1 MVSEVRLY
9 WRRTWCPQAEMQKLN
24 FDFSEDQKL
33 LQTTVRDFVADQE
46 TLQKNRNVLES
57 DADYDPEL
65 WKSAAELGWL
75 GAVIPEEFGGAGFG
89 HLELVLI
96 AEEVGR
102 GLLPI
107 PFSSSVYMA
116 TEAILQIGSDAQKKK
131 YLGDLASGDR
141 IGTLAIAE
149 GMGHPGPQHIQA
161 RCEGGKLSGTKIAV
175 PDGNVA
181 DLAVVAA
188 RTAKGISLVLVDLS
202 AAGVTKERAESIDP
216 TRASANISFTDAPAE
231 LLGADGEGW
240 ELVQKILNR
249 AAILMAFEQL
259 GGADR
264 AFEITKEYMLG
275 RYAYG
280 RPIASFQALKHRMAD
295 MYVALQLARS
305 NCYYGSWA
313 LENDADEL
321 GLAACSAR
329 VSATQ
334 AFDLCSVEMIQ
345 LHGGVGY
352 TWEYDCHMFYRRS
365 KHMAVVLGSPDHWRD
380 KLIQH
385 LTANQAGKAA

>member
-1 MVSEVRLY
+1 M
-9 WRRTWCPQAEMQKLN
+9 N

-33 LQTTVRDFVADQE
+33 LQSTVRDFVRDQE

-57 DADYDPEL
+57 DAEYDPEL

-89 HLELVLI
+89 YLELVLI

-107 PFSSSVYMA
+107 PFSSSVYLA
-116 TEAILQIGSDAQKKK
+116 TEAILRVGSDEQKQK
-131 YLGDLASGDR
+131 YLADLASGDR
-141 IGTLAIAE
+141 IGTLAVAE
-149 GMGHPGPQHIQA
+149 GMGHPGPQHIQT
-161 RCEGGKLSGTKIAV
+161 RFEGGKLRGTKIAV

-181 DLAVVAA
+181 NLAVVAVE
-188 RTAKGISLVLVDLS
+188 TAKGISLALADLT
-202 AAGVTKERAESIDP
+202 AAGVTREAAPSIDP
-216 TRASANISFTDAPAE
+216 TRASAKVSFADTPAE

-240 ELVQKILNR
+240 DLLQDVLNR

-259 GGADR
+259 GGADQ

-280 RPIASFQALKHRMAD
+280 RPVASFQALKHRMAD

-305 NCYYGSWA
+305 NCYYGGWA

-321 GLAACSAR
+321 GLAACSSR
-329 VSATQ
+329 VSATE
-334 AFDLCSVEMIQ
+334 AFNLCSVEMIQ
-345 LHGGVGY
+345 LHGGVGF
-352 TWEYDCHMFYRRS
+352 TWEYDCHMFYRRA
-365 KHMAVVLGSPDHWRD
+365 KHLSVVLGSANLWRD

-385 LTANQAGKAA
+385 LTAKQARKAA

>member
-1 MVSEVRLY
+1 M
-9 WRRTWCPQAEMQKLN
+9 N

-33 LQTTVRDFVADQE
+33 LQTTVRDFVTDQE

-65 WKSAAELGWL
+65 WKNAAELGWL

-89 HLELVLI
+89 HLELALI

-107 PFSSSVYMA
+107 PFGSSVYLA
-116 TEAILQIGSDAQKKK
+116 TEAILRVGSDAQKEK
-131 YLGDLASGDR
+131 YLAGLASGDR

-149 GMGHPGPQHIQA
+149 GMGHPGPQHIKA
-161 RCEGGKLSGTKIAV
+161 SFEGGKLNGAKIAV

-181 DLAVVAA
+181 DLAVVVAK
-188 RTAKGISLVLVDLS
+188 TAKGISLVLVDL
-202 AAGVTKERAESIDP
+202 AASGVNKQSVESIDP
-216 TRASANISFTDAPAE
+216 TRAGANISFKEAPAE
-231 LLGADGEGW
+231 LLGTDGQGW
-240 ELVQKILNR
+240 ELVQKVLDR
-249 AAILMAFEQL
+249 AAILTAFEQL

-305 NCYYGSWA
+305 NCYYGGWA
-313 LENDADEL
+313 LENDSEEI

-329 VSATQ
+329 VSATE
-334 AFDLCSVEMIQ
+334 AFDLCSVEMVQ

-352 TWEYDCHMFYRRS
+352 TWEYDCHLFYRRA
-365 KHMAVVLGSPDHWRD
+365 KHLAVVLGSANLWRD
-380 KLIQH
+380 KLIQR
-385 LTANQAGKAA
+385 LAAKQASKAA

>member
-1 MVSEVRLY
+1 MTSSRT
-9 WRRTWCPQAEMQKLN
+9 RRHCRKTG
-24 FDFSEDQKL
+24 
-33 LQTTVRDFVADQE
+33 TI
-46 TLQKNRNVLES
+46 LES

-65 WKSAAELGWL
+65 WKNAAELGWL

-161 RCEGGKLSGTKIAV
+161 RFEGGKLSGTKIAV

-181 DLAVVAA
+181 NLAVVVAK
-188 RTAKGISLVLVDLS
+188 TAKGISLVLVDLT
-202 AAGVTKERAESIDP
+202 AAGVTKESVESIDP

-240 ELVQKILNR
+240 ELVQKVLNR

-280 RPIASFQALKHRMAD
+280 RPVASFQALKHRMAD

-305 NCYYGSWA
+305 NCYYG
-313 LENDADEL
+313 
-321 GLAACSAR
+321 G
-329 VSATQ
+329 
-334 AFDLCSVEMIQ
+334 
-345 LHGGVGY
+345 
-352 TWEYDCHMFYRRS
+352 
-365 KHMAVVLGSPDHWRD
+365 LGSGERRRRD
-380 KLIQH
+380 GPRRLQRPRQRHAGVRSVQRRDDPAARRRRVH
-385 LTANQAGKAA
+385 LGVRLPHVLPPGQAPGRGARLPRPLARQADPTPHRQAGQQGRLRSLDDGL

>member
-1 MVSEVRLY
+1 M
-9 WRRTWCPQAEMQKLN
+9 N
-24 FDFSEDQKL
+24 FDFSEDQRL
-33 LQTTVRDFVADQE
+33 LQSTVRDFVEDQE
-46 TLQKNRNVLES
+46 TLQKNRNILES
-57 DADYDPEL
+57 DAEYDPEL
-65 WKSAAELGWL
+65 WKNAAELGWL

-102 GLLPI
+102 GLLPM

-116 TEAILQIGSDAQKKK
+116 TEAILEIGSDAQKKK

-161 RCEGGKLSGTKIAV
+161 RFEGGKLTGTKIAV

-181 DLAVVAA
+181 NLAVVVA
-188 RTAKGISLVLVDLS
+188 RTAKGISLVLVDLT
-202 AAGVTKERAESIDP
+202 AAGVTKESVESIDP
-216 TRASANISFTDAPAE
+216 TRASANISFKDAPAE
-231 LLGADGEGW
+231 LLGADGGGW
-240 ELVQKILNR
+240 ELAQKVLDR

-280 RPIASFQALKHRMAD
+280 RPVASFQALKHRMAD

-305 NCYYGSWA
+305 NCYYGGWA
-313 LENDADEL
+313 LENDAEEM

-329 VSATQ
+329 VSASQ

-345 LHGGVGY
+345 LHGGVGF
-352 TWEYDCHMFYRRS
+352 TWEYDCHMFYRRA
-365 KHMAVVLGSPDHWRD
+365 KHLAVVLGSSNHWRD
-380 KLIQH
+380 RLIRH
-385 LTANQAGKAA
+385 LTAQQASKAA

>member
-1 MVSEVRLY
+1 
-9 WRRTWCPQAEMQKLN
+9 LN
-24 FDFSEDQKL
+24 FDFSEDQRL

-46 TLQKNRNVLES
+46 TLQRNRNILES
-57 DADYDPEL
+57 DAHYDPEL

-75 GAVIPEEFGGAGFG
+75 GAVIPEEYGGAGFG

-116 TEAILQIGSDAQKKK
+116 TEAILQNGSDAQKQK
-131 YLGDLASGDR
+131 YLADLASGDR

-149 GMGHPGPQHIQA
+149 GMGQPGPKQVQA
-161 RCEGGKLSGTKIAV
+161 GFEGGKLSGTKIAV
-175 PDGNVA
+175 PDGNA
-181 DLAVVAA
+181 ASLAVVAA
-188 RTAKGISLVLVDLS
+188 KTAKGISLVLVDLEG
-202 AAGVTKERAESIDP
+202 AGVTKTSVESIDP
-216 TRASANISFTDAPAE
+216 TRASANITFADAPAE
-231 LLGADGEGW
+231 LLGAEGGGW
-240 ELVQKILNR
+240 EAVQNVLNR

-259 GGADR
+259 GGADK
-264 AFEITKEYMLG
+264 AFETTREYMLG

-280 RPIASFQALKHRMAD
+280 RPVASFQALKHRMAD

-305 NCYYGSWA
+305 NCYYGGWA

-321 GLAACSAR
+321 GLAACSSR
-329 VSATQ
+329 VSATE

-345 LHGGVGY
+345 LHGGVGF
-352 TWEYDCHMFYRRS
+352 TWEYDCHMFYRRA
-365 KHMAVVLGSPDHWRD
+365 KHLAVVLGSPGHWRD

-385 LTANQAGKAA
+385 LTAKQARKAA

>member
-1 MVSEVRLY
+1 
-9 WRRTWCPQAEMQKLN
+9 LN

-33 LQTTVRDFVADQE
+33 LQSTVRDFVRDQE
-46 TLQKNRNVLES
+46 TLQKNRNILES
-57 DADYDPEL
+57 DAEYDPEL
-65 WKSAAELGWL
+65 WKNAAELGWL

-116 TEAILQIGSDAQKKK
+116 TEAILQIGSDAQKQK
-131 YLGDLASGDR
+131 YLGDLAAGDR

-161 RCEGGKLSGTKIAV
+161 RFEAGKLSGRKIAV

-181 DLAVVAA
+181 TLAVVAA
-188 RTAKGISLVLVDLS
+188 RTAKGVSLALVDLT
-202 AAGVTKERAESIDP
+202 AAGVTRESVDSIDP
-216 TRASANISFTDAPAE
+216 TRASANISFADAPAE

-240 ELVQKILNR
+240 ELAQKVLNR
-249 AAILMAFEQL
+249 AAILIAFEQL
-259 GGADR
+259 GGADQ
-264 AFEITKEYMLG
+264 AFETTKEYMLG

-280 RPIASFQALKHRMAD
+280 RPVASFQALKHRMAD

-305 NCYYGSWA
+305 NCYYGGWA

-321 GLAACSAR
+321 GLAACSSR

-385 LTANQAGKAA
+385 LTSQQASKAA

>member
-1 MVSEVRLY
+1 
-9 WRRTWCPQAEMQKLN
+9 LN

-33 LQTTVRDFVADQE
+33 LQSTVRDFVTDQE

-57 DADYDPEL
+57 DAEYDPEL
-65 WKSAAELGWL
+65 WKSAAELGYL

-89 HLELVLI
+89 YLELVLI

-107 PFSSSVYMA
+107 PFSSSVYLA
-116 TEAILQIGSDAQKKK
+116 TEAILRNGSDEQKQK
-131 YLGDLASGDR
+131 YLADLASGDR

-149 GMGHPGPQHIQA
+149 GMGHPGPQHIQV
-161 RCEGGKLSGTKIAV
+161 RFEGGKLNGTKIAV

-181 DLAVVAA
+181 NLAVVAA
-188 RTAKGISLVLVDLS
+188 KTAKGVSLALVDLT
-202 AAGVTKERAESIDP
+202 AAGVSQEAVESIDP
-216 TRASANISFTDAPAE
+216 TRASAKVSFADAPAE
-231 LLGADGEGW
+231 LLGVDGGGW
-240 ELVQKILNR
+240 DLLQDVLNR
-249 AAILMAFEQL
+249 AAVLTAFEQL
-259 GGADR
+259 GGADQ

-280 RPIASFQALKHRMAD
+280 RPVASFQALKHRMAD

-305 NCYYGSWA
+305 NCYYGGWA
-313 LENDADEL
+313 LENDAEEL
-321 GLAACSAR
+321 GLAACSSR
-329 VSATQ
+329 VSATE

-352 TWEYDCHMFYRRS
+352 TWEYDCHMFYRRA
-365 KHMAVVLGSPDHWRD
+365 KHLSVVLGSANLWRD

-385 LTANQAGKAA
+385 LTAKQASKAA

>member
-1 MVSEVRLY
+1 M
-9 WRRTWCPQAEMQKLN
+9 N

-33 LQTTVRDFVADQE
+33 LQTTVRDFVTDQE
-46 TLQKNRNVLES
+46 TLQKNRSILES
-57 DADYDPEL
+57 DAGYDPEL
-65 WKSAAELGWL
+65 WKNAAELGWL

-116 TEAILQIGSDAQKKK
+116 TEAILQIGSDAQKQK

-181 DLAVVAA
+181 NLAVVAA
-188 RTAKGISLVLVDLS
+188 KTGKGISLVLVDLDGP
-202 AAGVTKERAESIDP
+202 GVTKKSVESIDP
-216 TRASANISFTDAPAE
+216 TRASATITFSDAPAE
-231 LLGADGEGW
+231 ILGAEGEGW
-240 ELVQKILNR
+240 ELVQKVLNR

-264 AFEITKEYMLG
+264 AFEITREYMLG

-280 RPIASFQALKHRMAD
+280 RPVASFQALKHRMAD

-305 NCYYGSWA
+305 NCYYGGWA
-313 LENDADEL
+313 LENDAEEL

-334 AFDLCSVEMIQ
+334 AFDLCSVEMVQ
-345 LHGGVGY
+345 LHGGVGF
-352 TWEYDCHMFYRRS
+352 TWEYDCHLFYRRS
-365 KHMAVVLGSPDHWRD
+365 KHLAVVLGSPDHWRD

-385 LTANQAGKAA
+385 LTSQQASKAA

>member
-1 MVSEVRLY
+1 
-9 WRRTWCPQAEMQKLN
+9 LN

-57 DADYDPEL
+57 DAHYDPEL
-65 WKSAAELGWL
+65 WKNAAELGWL

-116 TEAILQIGSDAQKKK
+116 TEAILQVGSDEQKQK
-131 YLGDLASGDR
+131 YLVDLAAGDR

-161 RCEGGKLSGTKIAV
+161 RFEGSKLSGTKIAV

-181 DLAVVAA
+181 NLAVVVAK
-188 RTAKGISLVLVDLS
+188 TAKGISLVLVDLT
-202 AAGVTKERAESIDP
+202 AAGVTRESVESIDP
-216 TRASANISFTDAPAE
+216 TRSSANISFTDAPAE

-240 ELVQKILNR
+240 EFAQKVLDR
-249 AAILMAFEQL
+249 AAILTAFEQL

-264 AFEITKEYMLG
+264 AFEITREYMLG

-280 RPIASFQALKHRMAD
+280 RPVASFQALKHRM
-295 MYVALQLARS
+295 
-305 NCYYGSWA
+305 
-313 LENDADEL
+313 ENDAEEV

-345 LHGGVGY
+345 LHGGVGF
-352 TWEYDCHMFYRRS
+352 TWEYDCHLFYRRA
-365 KHMAVVLGSPDHWRD
+365 KHLAVVLGSTDHWRD

-385 LTANQAGKAA
+385 LTARQASKAA

>member
-1 MVSEVRLY
+1 
-9 WRRTWCPQAEMQKLN
+9 LN

-33 LQTTVRDFVADQE
+33 LQTTVRDFVTDQE
-46 TLQKNRNVLES
+46 TLQRNRKVLES
-57 DADYDPEL
+57 DAEYDPEL
-65 WKSAAELGWL
+65 WKNAAELGWL

-116 TEAILQIGSDAQKKK
+116 TEAILQAGSDAQKQK
-131 YLGDLASGDR
+131 YLSGLASGDR

-161 RCEGGKLSGTKIAV
+161 SFDGGKLSGTKVAV

-181 DLAVVAA
+181 NLAVVAA
-188 RTAKGISLVLVDLS
+188 KSAKGVSLVLVDLG
-202 AAGVTKERAESIDP
+202 AEGVTSQAVESIDP
-216 TRASANISFTDAPAE
+216 TRASANLTFTDAPAE
-231 LLGADGEGW
+231 LLGAEGEGW
-240 ELVQKILNR
+240 EAIQTVLNR

-259 GGADR
+259 GGADQ
-264 AFEITKEYMLG
+264 AFETTREYMLG

-280 RPIASFQALKHRMAD
+280 RPVASFQALKHRMAD

-305 NCYYGSWA
+305 NCYYGGWA
-313 LENDADEL
+313 LENDAEEL

-345 LHGGVGY
+345 LHGGVGF
-352 TWEYDCHMFYRRS
+352 TWEYDCHMFYRRA
-365 KHMAVVLGSPDHWRD
+365 KHLAVVLGSPDHWRD

-385 LTANQAGKAA
+385 LTAKQARKAA

>member
-1 MVSEVRLY
+1 MAADAVSSSGE
-9 WRRTWCPQAEMQKLN
+9 AEKVN
-24 FDFSEDQKL
+24 FDFSEDQRL
-33 LQTTVRDFVADQE
+33 LQTTVRDFVADQG
-46 TLQKNRNVLES
+46 TLQRNRKILES
-57 DADYDPEL
+57 DAHYDPEL

-107 PFSSSVYMA
+107 PFGSSVYMA
-116 TEAILQIGSDAQKKK
+116 TEAILQLGSSAQKQK

-149 GMGHPGPQHIQA
+149 AMGHPGPQHIQA
-161 RCEGGKLSGTKIAV
+161 RFEGGKLSGAKIAV
-175 PDGNVA
+175 PDGNA
-181 DLAVVAA
+181 ANLAVVAA
-188 RTAKGISLVLVDLS
+188 RTAKGVSLVLVDLT
-202 AAGVTKERAESIDP
+202 AKGVTKTSVESIDP
-216 TRASANISFTDAPAE
+216 TRASANVAFKGAPAE
-231 LLGADGEGW
+231 LLGADGKGW
-240 ELVQKILNR
+240 EAVQKVLDR
-249 AAILMAFEQL
+249 AAILTAFEQL

-264 AFEITKEYMLG
+264 AFEITREYTLG

-280 RPIASFQALKHRMAD
+280 RPVASFQALKHRMAD

-305 NCYYGSWA
+305 NCYYGGWA
-313 LENDADEL
+313 LENDAEEL

-334 AFDLCSVEMIQ
+334 AFDLCSVEMVQ
-345 LHGGVGY
+345 MHGGVGF
-352 TWEYDCHMFYRRS
+352 TWEYDCHMFYRRA
-365 KHMAVVLGSPDHWRD
+365 KHLAVVLGSANLWRD

-385 LTANQAGKAA
+385 LTAKRTSKAA

>member
-1 MVSEVRLY
+1 M
-9 WRRTWCPQAEMQKLN
+9 N

-161 RCEGGKLSGTKIAV
+161 RCEGGKLSGRKIAV

-181 DLAVVAA
+181 DLAVVVAK
-188 RTAKGISLVLVDLS
+188 TAKGISLVLVDLS

-231 LLGADGEGW
+231 LLGAEGEGW
-240 ELVQKILNR
+240 ELVQKVLNR

-259 GGADR
+259 GGADQ
-264 AFEITKEYMLG
+264 AFETTKEYLLG

-280 RPIASFQALKHRMAD
+280 RPVASFQAIKHRMAD

-305 NCYYGSWA
+305 NCYYGGWA

-345 LHGGVGY
+345 LHGGVGF
-352 TWEYDCHMFYRRS
+352 TWEYDCHMFYRRA
-365 KHMAVVLGSPDHWRD
+365 KHLAVVLGSPDHWRD

-385 LTANQAGKAA
+385 LTAKQARKAA